1 MTDKDTYQYQDDD
14 AVKSSSYEDYIDDSA
29 SQGGPQGLMNNPKL
43 IGFASVVVGIYLVG
57 YLVSVFYEAPASKPQ
72 QTVATQP
79 VSAPKDDQMIQL
91 NSTVSKQQ
99 TLIQQLSSNNQRLN
113 IAINDLKKEVIT
125 LRNNQNKVADSQSAV
140 EKNDLDRLSNQLADL
155 RDRVIVTEKTI
166 KAMQPKPADK
176 PLAQFYLRGII
187 EGRAWISDPNG
198 ANKTIRLGD
207 SLPDYGKIT
216 GIFPDAGFVMT
227 ESKRK
232 ITFSKG
238 DS

>member
-1 MTDKDTYQYQDDD
+1 
-14 AVKSSSYEDYIDDSA
+14 
-29 SQGGPQGLMNNPKL
+29 
-43 IGFASVVVGIYLVG
+43 
-57 YLVSVFYEAPASKPQ
+57 
-72 QTVATQP
+72 
-79 VSAPKDDQMIQL
+79 
-91 NSTVSKQQ
+91 
-99 TLIQQLSSNNQRLN
+99 
-113 IAINDLKKEVIT
+113 
-125 LRNNQNKVADSQSAV
+125 
-140 EKNDLDRLSNQLADL
+140 
-155 RDRVIVTEKTI
+155 
-166 KAMQPKPADK
+166 MQPKPADK

-198 ANKTIRLGD
+198 ANKTIRIGD